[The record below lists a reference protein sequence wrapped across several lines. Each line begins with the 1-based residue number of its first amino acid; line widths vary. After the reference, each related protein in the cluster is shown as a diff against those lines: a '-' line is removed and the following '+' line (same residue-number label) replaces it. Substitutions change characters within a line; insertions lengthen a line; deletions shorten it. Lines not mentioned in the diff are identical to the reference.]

1 MQSADFATMYRE
13 NIDYVWRSLRRLSVQ
28 TRDLEDVAHDVFVV
42 VHRRL
47 GDFDASRRVRPWLF
61 GIAHRVASDYRRAAV
76 RRVDPQGD
84 MNEPQWGLKDG
95 ATPESET
102 MRRETFDAVRAALEQ
117 LDEDSRAVFILVD
130 LDGEP
135 VTDVA
140 ASLEIPLNTA
150 YSRLRRA
157 RQTITNLLVSHD

>member
-1 MQSADFATMYRE
+1 
-13 NIDYVWRSLRRLSVQ
+13 
-28 TRDLEDVAHDVFVV
+28 
-42 VHRRL
+42 
-47 GDFDASRRVRPWLF
+47 
-61 GIAHRVASDYRRAAV
+61 
-76 RRVDPQGD
+76 